1 MMNALR
7 LLLSSIV
14 APVGFRRPPT
24 RVSKP
29 SHPTTRPNYKPNL
42 DQYPSDN
49 NTASRLEL
57 PQKYPAAFR
66 VI

>member
-29 SHPTTRPNYKPNL
+29 SHPNYKPNL

-49 NTASRLEL
+49 NTASVLEL